1 MSISERI
8 SPLVGRLL
16 IAWFFLSEI
25 RWRIDNWE
33 GSVMLMH
40 MRHIP
45 VASLLLALALVVMLL
60 GSIALIFGYYTRQG
74 ALVLFAYT
82 VVVTVLIHDY
92 WRIYNPI
99 DRSADFD
106 LFIRNI
112 AIAGGLLFLVGMGP
126 GPFAIDN
133 RPKARRPGRG

>member
-16 IAWFFLSEI
+16 IAWFFLSEV
-25 RWRIDNWE
+25 RWRLDNWE
-33 GSVMLMH
+33 SSVILMH

-45 VASLLLALALVVMLL
+45 VASLLLALALIVMVL
-60 GSIALIFGYYTRQG
+60 GAIALIFGYCTRQG
-74 ALVLFAYT
+74 ALLLFAYT
-82 VVVTVLIHDY
+82 IVVTVLMHDY
-92 WRIYNPI
+92 WKIENPV

-126 GPFAIDN
+126 GPFAWDN
-133 RPKARRPGRG
+133 RPKPRR